1 MTNIVFSRLLKLY
14 RIHLKRKQMKVMYK
28 IPCILVK
35 VAYNFYVFKVH
46 KVFYKQLKYIPLIS
60 RYK

>member
-1 MTNIVFSRLLKLY
+1 
-14 RIHLKRKQMKVMYK
+14 MKVMYK

>member
-1 MTNIVFSRLLKLY
+1 
-14 RIHLKRKQMKVMYK
+14 MKVMYK

-60 RYK
+60 RYKLDFLYTCRLQIPL

>member
-1 MTNIVFSRLLKLY
+1 MTNIVFSRLLKL
-14 RIHLKRKQMKVMYK
+14 HLKRKQMKVVYK
-28 IPCILVK
+28 TPCILVK

-60 RYK
+60 KYK